1 MTVSEEGLGL
11 LGEEGEEAYGALA
24 DGKHYDDYGS
34 DSEES
39 AQEAP
44 PDRYRL
50 VLITCCALGISV
62 LFPWNA
68 LITANNFWSYVFGD
82 DSTFEFWLSA
92 AFNWP
97 QVPMLLVVTKWGPR
111 FSYTSRIMSSLA
123 TFIVALL
130 AIPFFCTIGISI
142 TAKWIVTLSLAFI
155 AGMAQAL
162 NFGTI
167 MGFAAIF
174 PPMYTTAMMSGQ
186 GIGGV
191 TIGLLALLFQA
202 IIPNAAEGQAWL
214 YFGCASV
221 IIWVTLLV
229 YMYSLRLPF
238 THFYVKKY
246 YASVELRE
254 NGGTNGEE
262 AIEGFVQ
269 EKQKQ
274 DMRWYWNVFKK
285 IWVDALTVFFV
296 FFVTLCLFPGLML
309 DTELTFTPAVWF
321 NILIPLI
328 FNIFDTCGRSMPYVP
343 ILRFPPKYLWIVS
356 AVRVVFFPLFIICV
370 NPVVPKY
377 PEFWVYI
384 LLIFFGT
391 SNGYAG
397 TLAMMYAPAKVDSE
411 EQQVVGIMMSFFL
424 NSGIFLATNFAIVLI
439 NVVLAW

>member
-1 MTVSEEGLGL
+1 MGVDETTLLSEEHYEGYSLGT
-11 LGEEGEEAYGALA
+11 
-24 DGKHYDDYGS
+24 DGKHYTDYDSDNES
-34 DSEES
+34 DSLT
-39 AQEAP
+39 QEP
-44 PDRYRL
+44 PEDKFKL

-68 LITANNFWSYVFGD
+68 LITANNFWSYVFGE

-111 FSYTSRIMSSLA
+111 FSYTSRIMTSLSI
-123 TFIVALL
+123 FIVSLL
-130 AIPFFCTIGISI
+130 AIPFFCTIGISLN
-142 TAKWIVTLSLAFI
+142 AKWAITLSLAFI

-191 TIGLLALLFQA
+191 TIGVLALLFQA

-214 YFGCASV
+214 YFGCACI
-221 IIWVTLLV
+221 IIWATLLI
-229 YMYSLRLPF
+229 YMYSLRLPY
-238 THFYVKKY
+238 TLYYVKKY
-246 YASVELRE
+246 YASVEVHSS
-254 NGGTNGEE
+254 GTNGHDGEE
-262 AIEGFVQ
+262 GTDA
-269 EKQKQ
+269 KKQ
-274 DMRWYWNVFKK
+274 DMRWYWNIFKK

-309 DTELTFTPAVWF
+309 DTELVYTPAVWF

-328 FNIFDTCGRSMPYVP
+328 FNIFDTCGRSLPYIE
-343 ILRFPPKYLWIVS
+343 ILRFPPKFLWIIS

-370 NPVVPKY
+370 NPVIPKY

-391 SNGYAG
+391 SNGYTG
-397 TLAMMYAPAKVDSE
+397 TLAMMYAPRKVDR
-411 EQQVVGIMMSFFL
+411 
-424 NSGIFLATNFAIVLI
+424 
-439 NVVLAW
+439 